1 MDGGNVPNG
10 ERDSQGEARNGLKS
24 RSCYTGFGHVASL
37 WEDDDDD
44 EIAEGSAGL
53 SAASGGS
60 GSGWGLHN
68 EGSGRGPQDRH
79 DPGYKG
85 LISDNSSRG
94 GGTGFAGSIPDGAA
108 RMVQLSAAATTIP
121 TACNGRVVDTWRRH
135 DDLRAPDNS
144 YSSHDSAEHS
154 VRQNSA
160 RYRGASDDGCAESVS
175 DGHVHDRQS
184 IQGHEPYTERNP
196 GEHKQATGGRYV
208 DETGIDREG
217 RNGKSHRGQSYYEE
231 EEDGVGVAQADHG
244 TLHQH
249 GDFSAHAV
257 GYSMEKHQ
265 AIEGRSSEHGSH
277 EGRDGCE
284 EGHTRSTQD
293 ILSLFGG
300 LGNSPLD
307 EPSVSAPDSA
317 RDLSSAA
324 PSESSLMAPGD
335 PRSQAPGQE
344 HPPPG
349 IGNEAVLRGRGTA
362 ADMRRAQR
370 AAREAQ
376 QQDRIVAVV
385 DAAES
390 TPATTHS
397 ANSAPAVG
405 PWDCAVCGVHGT
417 PSALSC
423 RVCGAQRPREI
434 GNCRGVSSAEED
446 GNGSDSRCGRNGGLL
461 TGRASTVVRTCMLQ
475 AHDGHLMG
483 WTREKLLIVTFCLE
497 LSTTET
503 HTFVSIHVIVLQ
515 LPTIYSST
523 STLVYFGFKR
533 AS

>member
-1 MDGGNVPNG
+1 
-10 ERDSQGEARNGLKS
+10 
-24 RSCYTGFGHVASL
+24 
-37 WEDDDDD
+37 
-44 EIAEGSAGL
+44 
-53 SAASGGS
+53 
-60 GSGWGLHN
+60 
-68 EGSGRGPQDRH
+68 
-79 DPGYKG
+79 
-85 LISDNSSRG
+85 
-94 GGTGFAGSIPDGAA
+94 
-108 RMVQLSAAATTIP
+108 
-121 TACNGRVVDTWRRH
+121 
-135 DDLRAPDNS
+135 
-144 YSSHDSAEHS
+144 
-154 VRQNSA
+154 
-160 RYRGASDDGCAESVS
+160 
-175 DGHVHDRQS
+175 
-184 IQGHEPYTERNP
+184 
-196 GEHKQATGGRYV
+196 
-208 DETGIDREG
+208 
-217 RNGKSHRGQSYYEE
+217 
-231 EEDGVGVAQADHG
+231 
-244 TLHQH
+244 
-249 GDFSAHAV
+249 
-257 GYSMEKHQ
+257 
-265 AIEGRSSEHGSH
+265 
-277 EGRDGCE
+277 
-284 EGHTRSTQD
+284 
-293 ILSLFGG
+293 
-300 LGNSPLD
+300 
-307 EPSVSAPDSA
+307 
-317 RDLSSAA
+317 
-324 PSESSLMAPGD
+324 MAPGD